1 MRAQRKSF
9 AVTEDEAVPQKGDM
23 VSDNMVQDTH
33 TYDHIDSDT
42 HMTSYDNIDIYKL
55 QDEGL

>member
-1 MRAQRKSF
+1 M
-9 AVTEDEAVPQKGDM
+9 TEDEAVPQKGDM